1 MGPCP
6 GAPSGTILA
15 LWNPDASWEGDEALS
30 VYAIHGGITRDGHF
44 VYDHIEVSAC
54 VCGRGVG
61 KGLRGL
67 STLAP
72 RGSQRVSQP
81 YTEGFRTT
89 VSVCTT
95 IMR

>member
-67 STLAP
+67 SKLAP
-72 RGSQRVSQP
+72 RG
-81 YTEGFRTT
+81 TECVRFSKKDFARRS
-89 VSVCTT
+89 VSV
-95 IMR
+95 RP